1 MANSID
7 GRLVNATTRQPVPSL
22 TVEAIDPRRSEPIG
36 TAVSDADG
44 AFSIAI
50 NPRIFLGLLQ
60 AAGDIGFRV
69 LGPNLEPYAISGRAL
84 WNGRRADQPVVIVVR
99 EPSSPEPGELATV
112 QGVVTDEAGV
122 AASGLSIEAWDH
134 NVGGAVLLGSS
145 ESGPDGSYAITYE
158 SSTVGAK
165 ETADLE
171 VRVVDQARD
180 RAEVAR
186 SAVVYAAGRHE
197 TIDLTVPA
205 PRCHEPARVRRA
217 CSSRS
222 NPCWVGAPSPT
233 SAPTT
238 SPTWPAGPAGTPARW
253 PWRPRRP
260 GWAPTPGYPASTTTR

>member
-186 SAVVYAAGRHE
+186 SAVVYAAGRHA
-197 TIDLTVPA
+197 TVDLVVERADVPA
-205 PRCHEPARVRRA
+205 ARSTAGYSR
-217 CSSRS
+217 RS
-222 NPCWVGAPSPT
+222 NPCWATDT
-233 SAPTT
+233 SAMSTRTVSAT
-238 SPTWPAGPAGTPARW
+238 SPDAAPGTHAASRW
-253 PWRPRRP
+253 RR
-260 GWAPTPGYPASTTTR
+260 GQNS